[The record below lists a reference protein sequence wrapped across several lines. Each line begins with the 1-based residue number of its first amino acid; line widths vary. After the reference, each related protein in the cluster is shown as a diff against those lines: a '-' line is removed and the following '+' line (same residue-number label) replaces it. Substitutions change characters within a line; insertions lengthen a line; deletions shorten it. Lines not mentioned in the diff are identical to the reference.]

1 MCILSLYLQMYDA
14 SCTCT
19 NRSYGIRESRWKLY
33 RSLRQVLNWAA
44 MSYLFLCR
52 LFLPSEQLY
61 CQFLSSSLNSRRCF
75 QTFCHLTTRKRK
87 GNTFYKRK
95 LHKAFWDLHF
105 TSFKLSV
112 ALFVRLN
119 CLCTGGIDQ
128 TDTTV
133 KYACTELGVIHFT
146 VHAIRIPGCVYG
158 KGVRAK
164 IVSFT
169 HISYNY

>member
-1 MCILSLYLQMYDA
+1 MRWNIVCKRRYKPTQFYALSCV
-14 SCTCT
+14 SCRSTCKCTMLHVHTCT
-19 NRSYGIRESRWKLY
+19 NRSYGIRENRWKLY

-95 LHKAFWDLHF
+95 LHKAFWDLHL

-128 TDTTV
+128 TDV
-133 KYACTELGVIHFT
+133 ML
-146 VHAIRIPGCVYG
+146 
-158 KGVRAK
+158 
-164 IVSFT
+164 
-169 HISYNY
+169 

>member
-1 MCILSLYLQMYDA
+1 MDKEIHWVWNASFQFLVNYSLFEVKYSMLKKIQANSILRIVMCILSLYLQMYDA

-128 TDTTV
+128 TDV
-133 KYACTELGVIHFT
+133 ML
-146 VHAIRIPGCVYG
+146 
-158 KGVRAK
+158 
-164 IVSFT
+164 
-169 HISYNY
+169 